1 LAEAYTPASML
12 QVAVELPAT
21 ADSAGEWLADAQA
34 MDGAGAAALLLP
46 LDAADRQVLLG
57 VLAATTSRSMIDARG
72 AGEAVR
78 WLARG
83 RLLEDVEGWLRV
95 PEPQGRDHWR
105 QLHAEAEAAGA
116 AGVLVAMSPR
126 LLDLLRNP
134 DAEEDRSDL
143 RLAQG

>member
-1 LAEAYTPASML
+1 ML

-21 ADSAGEWLADAQA
+21 AGSAGEWLADAQA
-34 MDGAGAAALLLP
+34 IDAAGAAALLLP
-46 LDAADRQVLLG
+46 LDTAERQVLLG
-57 VLAATTSRSMIDARG
+57 ALAATTARAQVDGRG
-72 AGEAVR
+72 AGESVR

-83 RLLEDVEGWLRV
+83 RVLEDLDGWHRV

-105 QLHAEAEAAGA
+105 ALHAEAEAAGA
-116 AGVLVAMSPR
+116 RGVLVALSPR